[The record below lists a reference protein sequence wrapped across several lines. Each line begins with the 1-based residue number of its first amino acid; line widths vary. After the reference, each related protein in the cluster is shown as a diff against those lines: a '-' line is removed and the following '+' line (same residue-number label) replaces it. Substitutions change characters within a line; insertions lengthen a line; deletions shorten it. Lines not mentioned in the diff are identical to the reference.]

1 MKFNHIKEVKIYL
14 KKLDDLIKPYKFYCI
29 GETAISILDN
39 KIPNLYFIISDIE
52 ISLIYKNFDEVNT
65 IELFPYS
72 FSFEYKEELFF
83 LINIDKKISNK
94 NIDLVL
100 MYLENIIKKS
110 LLIPLLYDPSSA
122 TFKNINKCFNFLNK
136 EDKKYINGF
145 YNRNSRENS
154 RYFEFF
160 QKYYKENIYKAY
172 NGRQKSNNS
181 NIKCNNKSKLNIYS
195 KYRIDNKYGIDN
207 YSVDYINN
215 IDYINKKEDANKRG
229 ILGESSFYFNILLD
243 KINKENDILKYRV
256 SLLFMVFQSNESRF
270 LIEEFSKTDFFIS
283 LFPLMGKC
291 KMHYQTKE
299 YHPEGTLY
307 DHLILTAMEINSND
321 FALKLAA
328 MLHDI
333 GKVESISINPKAN
346 YPKYPNHA
354 NLSANIAK
362 RYLKDILRFFPFYSQ
377 LLEKVTFLIENHM
390 KIAFLPD
397 LEEDKKKDILNSV
410 YLNDLLKLLK
420 ADLNASS
427 ADLNIYKRVY
437 SYIQK
442 LKI

>member
-1 MKFNHIKEVKIYL
+1 
-14 KKLDDLIKPYKFYCI
+14 
-29 GETAISILDN
+29 
-39 KIPNLYFIISDIE
+39 
-52 ISLIYKNFDEVNT
+52 
-65 IELFPYS
+65 
-72 FSFEYKEELFF
+72 
-83 LINIDKKISNK
+83 
-94 NIDLVL
+94 
-100 MYLENIIKKS
+100 
-110 LLIPLLYDPSSA
+110 
-122 TFKNINKCFNFLNK
+122 
-136 EDKKYINGF
+136 
-145 YNRNSRENS
+145 
-154 RYFEFF
+154 
-160 QKYYKENIYKAY
+160 
-172 NGRQKSNNS
+172 
-181 NIKCNNKSKLNIYS
+181 
-195 KYRIDNKYGIDN
+195 
-207 YSVDYINN
+207 
-215 IDYINKKEDANKRG
+215 
-229 ILGESSFYFNILLD
+229 
-243 KINKENDILKYRV
+243 
-256 SLLFMVFQSNESRF
+256 
-270 LIEEFSKTDFFIS
+270 
-283 LFPLMGKC
+283 
-291 KMHYQTKE
+291 
-299 YHPEGTLY
+299 
-307 DHLILTAMEINSND
+307 
-321 FALKLAA
+321 ALKLAA